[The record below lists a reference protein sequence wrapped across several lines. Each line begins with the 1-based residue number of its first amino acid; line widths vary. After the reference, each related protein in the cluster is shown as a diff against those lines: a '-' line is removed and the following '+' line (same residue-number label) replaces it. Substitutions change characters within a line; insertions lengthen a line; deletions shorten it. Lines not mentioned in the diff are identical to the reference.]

1 VQRGELIVSQ
11 IRLYLDED
19 ILERSLIKALRNA
32 GIDVSTTAEANNLS
46 CTDEEQ
52 LIWATAQGRVIY
64 TFNVGDFCYLHKIY
78 MEQGRN
84 HSGIVMGKQSYSI
97 GEQLRGFLKLIS
109 LKTAEEMICQQQF
122 LVNYLDK

>member
-1 VQRGELIVSQ
+1 LILSQ

-52 LIWATAQGRVIY
+52 LIWATSQGRVIY
-64 TFNVGDFCYLHKIY
+64 TLNVGDFCYLHKIY

>member
-1 VQRGELIVSQ
+1 MSQ

-32 GIDVSTTAEANNLS
+32 GIDVSTTAESNNLS
-46 CTDEEQ
+46 CTDEDQ
-52 LIWATAQGRVIY
+52 LIWATAQRRVIY

-78 MEQGRN
+78 MEEGRN
-84 HSGIVMGKQSYSI
+84 HSGILIGKQSYSI

>member
-1 VQRGELIVSQ
+1 MQRGELILSQ

-32 GIDVSTTAEANNLS
+32 GIDVSTTAESNNLS
-46 CTDEEQ
+46 CTDEDQ
-52 LIWATAQGRVIY
+52 LIWATAQRRVIY

-78 MEQGRN
+78 MEEGRN
-84 HSGIVMGKQSYSI
+84 HSGILIGKQSYSI